1 MKFSLPMDAAFEE
14 GALPLGCIHCPRCT
28 APARRKPSRGLL
40 LDGDFSAFLGLE
52 KIPQP
57 DNFKNMYR

>member
-1 MKFSLPMDAAFEE
+1 MVNRAFGHSNIHTAA
-14 GALPLGCIHCPRCT
+14 
-28 APARRKPSRGLL
+28 ARRKPSRVCFLK
-40 LDGDFSAFLGLE
+40 GDFSAFLSLE